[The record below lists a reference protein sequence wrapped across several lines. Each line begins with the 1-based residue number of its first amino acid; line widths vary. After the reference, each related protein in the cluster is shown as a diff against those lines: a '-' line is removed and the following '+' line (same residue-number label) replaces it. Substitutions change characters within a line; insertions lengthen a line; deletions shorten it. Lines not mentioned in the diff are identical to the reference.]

1 MDSSNSSVLLWQ
13 SCDHLTDTW
22 LPGGK
27 FGLNKI
33 TRLRHRLIS
42 WKNSEDPGLG
52 AYSLQIED
60 DGTNRFFMM
69 WNECRRYW
77 NTGLWDGSKFR
88 ILGDQTA
95 LGYLGYITNYTYITN
110 QYENSAIYYFTDNS
124 TIVRKLSG
132 LYLFARFPPTL
143 PNIGTRVTGAA
154 GVKGKSISPARLMAL
169 LLEEAKKSSCSFPM
183 SNCLQIL
190 SL

>member
-1 MDSSNSSVLLWQ
+1 MNSSNSSVVLWQ
-13 SCDHLTDTW
+13 SFDHLTDTW

-60 DGTNRFFMM
+60 DGTDRFFVM

-95 LGYLGYITNYTYITN
+95 LGYFGYITNDTYITN
-110 QYENSAIYYFTDNS
+110 QYENSANFTDNS
-124 TIVRKLSG
+124 TIVRKVS
-132 LYLFARFPPTL
+132 THSL
-143 PNIGTRVTGAA
+143 PNIGTRVTGAE